1 MNINKKGQIM
11 TTTEKILNRCKPE
24 GDCLIWQG
32 AKHRQGYGMCRHN
45 GKMTTTTRAVGLETH
60 GDPGDSGKYKFTHT
74 CGNYLCCNPDHIVVT
89 THEQIMNSIVPTRKP
104 KRGTNNE
111 LTKETVLAI
120 RNEPDSGWGTG
131 TRLAKKYG
139 ISDTTVGKIRRGQAY
154 KWIQ

>member
-1 MNINKKGQIM
+1 MCTRTSVRPLLTRIRDHTLISTYLQTSGAGEVCMDQILSYVFSCVFRACLCVYVCVFVHKHTRVYKQTNKQ
-11 TTTEKILNRCKPE
+11 TN
-24 GDCLIWQG
+24 
-32 AKHRQGYGMCRHN
+32 
-45 GKMTTTTRAVGLETH
+45 
-60 GDPGDSGKYKFTHT
+60 THT
-74 CGNYLCCNPDHIVVT
+74 HN
-89 THEQIMNSIVPTRKP
+89 
-104 KRGTNNE
+104 TNNE